1 AIALLVLFRWAFT
14 APYGR
19 CSLPRAPWPSV
30 ESFHFVHLSTP
41 GRPNPNSLREFLV
54 PLTSVALITSK
65 DSGY

>member
-1 AIALLVLFRWAFT
+1 PLGIHCALRALLAAASTVAVRGKL
-14 APYGR
+14 
-19 CSLPRAPWPSV
+19 
-30 ESFHFVHLSTP
+30 HFVHLSTP